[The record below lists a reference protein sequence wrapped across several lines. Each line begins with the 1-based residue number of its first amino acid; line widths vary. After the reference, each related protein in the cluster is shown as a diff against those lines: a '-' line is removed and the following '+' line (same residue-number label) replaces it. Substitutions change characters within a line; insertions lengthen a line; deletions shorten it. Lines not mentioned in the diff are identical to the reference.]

1 MTGEPLAIRLA
12 SQANHLGPSISGQL
26 NRDRSDPTR
35 GAGNNHRITRAQTNA
50 PHGCVSRGPCDE
62 QGAGLLPR
70 YVFRT
75 RHQVA
80 GFDQHELGLAYSVV
94 SESNH
99 LIAHRDI
106 RHARSG
112 LLHDAAKS
120 LPWPE
125 RERGRPA
132 ARQTIL
138 SGSPPRPD

>member
-1 MTGEPLAIRLA
+1 MLA
-12 SQANHLGPSISGQL
+12 SH
-26 NRDRSDPTR
+26 
-35 GAGNNHRITRAQTNA
+35 
-50 PHGCVSRGPCDE
+50 
-62 QGAGLLPR
+62 LLPQ

-120 LPWPE
+120 LALARKGTWPAS
-125 RERGRPA
+125 RSANNPFRIA
-132 ARQTIL
+132 ARINARSFHSHRGLPRSCEELKEALRCDRNRLGL
-138 SGSPPRPD
+138 SSHPVARMHIVEPGDRLASIAHRYGFRS